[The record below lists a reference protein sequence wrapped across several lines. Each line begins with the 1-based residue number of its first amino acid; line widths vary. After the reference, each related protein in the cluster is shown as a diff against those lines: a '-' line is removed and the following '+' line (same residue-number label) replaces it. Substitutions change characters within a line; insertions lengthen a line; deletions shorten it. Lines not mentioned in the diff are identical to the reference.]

1 MKKRLFGAAVALLV
15 SGLLLAGCGAE
26 KEISLSEMDADQYVT
41 LVDYNNLD
49 VSVEPPVDEAYQKQV
64 MMDIYNGGFTK
75 DNGGITAR
83 AVETGDT
90 VNIDYVG
97 EKDGVAFDGGTAQGA
112 LLTIGSG
119 QFIDG
124 FEDGLVGVMP
134 GETAALDLSFPD
146 PYPNNPDLAG
156 QPVVFTV
163 TVNFILPAVDGEEDM
178 KDEIA
183 ANAGIEG
190 VSTVEELRQWTYD
203 AIYQQAYPYY
213 VMDLQNAILNELVE
227 KSTFAELPRELLEEN
242 KSLISRDLEHE
253 AANSGIT
260 ADEYA
265 DQYGMTKEEFVD
277 YYGTVNTKANLACQ
291 SIADKEGL
299 NVNDEELQSLL
310 EQYASQ
316 QNYESVEE
324 YMGDYSREECR
335 ILFMTD
341 KVLSFLVEKYASAN

>member
-124 FEDGLVGVMP
+124 FEDGRVGVMP